1 MLRRFQCEGI
11 QMRRVLALAV
21 LCGALSGCGEPKIDG
36 SSEEAFKK
44 SIDKIS
50 QSLPVAERSKF
61 TSDIMFLAMQGV
73 DFKDVMSG
81 RTNAE
86 DIATEMRTSLGGKG
100 AKEVS
105 AEADR
110 VRAER
115 AERERQQALSEIL
128 DLEKKKA
135 ESDKAA
141 EQLKKFEVLK
151 SRFYKRTEEY
161 SYREKPI
168 IEVSIKNGT
177 GQAVSRAYFKGT
189 IASPGRSVPWLVE
202 SFNYEI
208 SGGVEP
214 GEAQSWSLAP
224 NQFSKWGD
232 VDPPKDAMFTVE
244 VVRLDGADNEPL
256 FGSGQFDERDAARLE
271 SLKKQYPN

>member
-1 MLRRFQCEGI
+1 
-11 QMRRVLALAV
+11 MRRVLALV
-21 LCGALSGCGEPKIDG
+21 VICGALSGCGEPKIDG
-36 SSEEAFKK
+36 SSEEAFKA
-44 SIDKIS
+44 SIDKIAK
-50 QSLPVAERSKF
+50 SLPEEEKNKF
-61 TSDIMFLAMQGV
+61 TSDMMYLVMQGV

-81 RTNAE
+81 RKNA
-86 DIATEMRTSLGGKG
+86 DDVASEMRTTLGGKG

-128 DLEKKKA
+128 DLEKKKT
-135 ESDKAA
+135 ESEKAA
-141 EQLKKFEVLK
+141 EQLKKFEVQK
-151 SRFYKRTEEY
+151 SRFYKRVEEY
-161 SYREKPI
+161 SFREKPV

-189 IASPGRSVPWLVE
+189 ISSPGRSVPWLVE

-244 VVRLDGADNEPL
+244 VVRLDGADKEPL

>member
-1 MLRRFQCEGI
+1 
-11 QMRRVLALAV
+11 MRRVIALAV

-36 SSEEAFKK
+36 SSDDAFKK
-44 SIDKIS
+44 SISKIS
-50 QSLPVAERSKF
+50 QSLPESEKNKF
-61 TSDIMFLAMQGV
+61 TSDVMYLAMQGI
-73 DFKDVMSG
+73 DFKDVMNG
-81 RTNAE
+81 RVKPE
-86 DIATEMRTSLGGKG
+86 DISTEMLASLGGKS
-100 AKEVS
+100 AKDVS

-115 AERERQQALSEIL
+115 AERERQQGLSEIQ
-128 DLEKKKA
+128 DLERKKA
-135 ESDKAA
+135 ESDSAA

-161 SYREKPI
+161 SYRAKPI

-202 SFNYEI
+202 TFNYEI

-224 NQFSKWGD
+224 NQFGEWGD

-244 VVRLDGADNEPL
+244 VVRLDGADKEAL
-256 FGSGQFDERDAARLE
+256 FGSGQFSERDAARLE
-271 SLKKQYPN
+271 SLKKQYAN

>member
-1 MLRRFQCEGI
+1 
-11 QMRRVLALAV
+11 MRRVIALAV

-36 SSEEAFKK
+36 SSDDAFKK
-44 SIDKIS
+44 SISKIS
-50 QSLPVAERSKF
+50 QSLPESEKNKF
-61 TSDIMFLAMQGV
+61 TSDVMYLAMQGI
-73 DFKDVMSG
+73 DFKDVMNG
-81 RTNAE
+81 RIKPA
-86 DIATEMRTSLGGKG
+86 DISTEMLASLGGKS

-115 AERERQQALSEIL
+115 AERERQQALSEIQ
-128 DLEKKKA
+128 DLERKKA
-135 ESDKAA
+135 ESDSAA

-161 SYREKPI
+161 SYRAKPI

-202 SFNYEI
+202 TFNYEI

-224 NQFSKWGD
+224 NQFGEWGD

-244 VVRLDGADNEPL
+244 VVRLDGADKEAL
-256 FGSGQFDERDAARLE
+256 FGSGQFDERDAARLA
-271 SLKKQYPN
+271 SLKKQYSN